1 MPNNDIN
8 TIYESIRGKILTE
21 SYRSGHKLS
30 ENTLAEEYGCSRT
43 PIREIFQRLANDGLV
58 VIKPKSGT
66 YVRHETKKEY
76 VELMQVRAYL
86 EALAFHLCIHKI
98 TERELK
104 QLEKIKKDMDLL
116 VEVIP
121 INMMKYAK
129 LHYKFHHHIIRSS
142 KNDLLLNNFERLNL
156 KTSYLFYQVM
166 DESTGRISQ
175 DEHQLII
182 TYLKDRDERGI
193 NYMKEHMFQK
203 LERMFGKAF

>member
-8 TIYESIRGKILTE
+8 TIYESIREKILTE
-21 SYRSGHKLS
+21 SYISGHKLS

-86 EALAFHLCIHKI
+86 EALAFHLCIYKI
-98 TERELK
+98 TDRELK

-116 VEVIP
+116 VEVVP
-121 INMMKYAK
+121 INMMKYGK

-142 KNDLLLNNFERLNL
+142 KNELLANNFQRLNL

-166 DESTGRISQ
+166 DETTGKISQ
-175 DEHQLII
+175 DEHELIL
-182 TYLKDRDERGI
+182 TYLKERDERGI
-193 NYMKEHMFQK
+193 DYMKEHMFQK
-203 LERMFGKAF
+203 LERMFGKAI